1 MESQE
6 DIQLVSVLGRRIR
19 ELRLSNK
26 MTQMQLSKRLGYKN
40 NSRVASWENGHNIPS
55 AMNVKRLS
63 EVFEV
68 DLMQYV
74 KEGVPT
80 IDIEVGR
87 IIRKAKQLG
96 KTRMQ
101 TIKALDRKGLITEE
115 NEKKVFEAILSG
127 KWVSTIAPK
136 SSTNADDEQS
146 E

>member
-127 KWVSTIAPK
+127 KWVSTITPK
-136 SSTNADDEQS
+136 HSTNADAEQS